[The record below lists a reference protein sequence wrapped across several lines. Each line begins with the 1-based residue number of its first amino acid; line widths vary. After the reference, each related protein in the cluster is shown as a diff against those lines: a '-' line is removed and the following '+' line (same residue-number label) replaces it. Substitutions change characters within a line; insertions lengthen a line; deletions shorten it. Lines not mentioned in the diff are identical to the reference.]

1 MAAKIVRLG
10 SEAVAPLAQGVDIAA
25 DLVATTLGPAGR
37 AVLVGRSHA
46 APLMLRKGYAV
57 MQNLDLA
64 DSGLQAGVLAMR
76 DLAWRTTDEVG
87 DGTSTAIVMAR
98 AFLRA
103 GQRAVLAGVSP
114 AELQEVIDA
123 HRRRVVAEL
132 EAASRPVAS
141 EAELARIATQAAGG
155 DQAIGKLM
163 AGAHIQAGLDG
174 LVIVEE
180 GNEAADHVQ
189 GETGLHFD
197 QGWLSPYFADPE
209 TQRVEIDDPLILLHL
224 GPINDLGSIMPALQM
239 IAKADRGLVLIAE
252 SVGGDALSTLIV
264 NKQRAGFKVAAVK
277 APGVGPWRQLMLEDI
292 AVATG
297 GMVIAEQLG
306 TSLEHLRPQM
316 AGRAQKVRITRADT
330 TIIGGRGSAE
340 ALEGRAREIR
350 DAITRERHLSFDR
363 EQHCKRLA
371 RLKAGIANSAGRRHH
386 RDGDLAAA
394 GSRQGSVGSRARGTG
409 GWRSPRRSGGARSRR
424 QARRAVP
431 AGGPCRPPRRAGVRR
446 GSWRPASG
454 DRRQCRRRRKVRG
467 PPPGERRQGDLL
479 RCRDSALRGARRASR
494 PSCRAEGCAR
504 QQRVARQPP
513 AQRRRL
519 ARAGRSC
526 CGEKLG
532 AAARSVITIVWRGRS
547 RRSTL
552 AAHTTLSASFGTGT
566 SLARALLRDHNT
578 DDVERC

>member
-10 SEAVAPLAQGVDIAA
+10 SEAVAPLVQGVDIAA

-46 APLMLRKGYAV
+46 APLMLRKGYAIV
-57 MQNLDLA
+57 QNLDLA
-64 DSGLQAGVLAMR
+64 DRGLQVGVLAMR

-103 GQRAVLAGVSP
+103 GQRAVLAGVPP
-114 AELQEVIDA
+114 AESQAVIDA
-123 HRRRVVAEL
+123 HCHRVVAGL
-132 EAASRPVAS
+132 EAASRPVAG
-141 EAELARIATQAAGG
+141 EAELVRIATQAAGG

-189 GETGLHFD
+189 CEAGLHFD

-340 ALEGRAREIR
+340 ALEGRTREIR

-371 RLKAGIANSAGRRHH
+371 RLKAGIATVRVGGITETEISQRLDRAKAASAAVRAAQADGVLLGGAAALVRAGRRAEPCLPAGLAG
-386 RDGDLAAA
+386 RLVGQAFAAA
-394 GSRQGSVGSRARGTG
+394 LGAPLQAIAGNAGVDGRSVVHRLASDDKEICFDAETLRFVAPDALLDPLAVLRAALVNSVSQGSRLLSVGASLAL
-409 GWRSPRRSGGARSRR
+409 AD
-424 QARRAVP
+424 RAV
-431 AGGPCRPPRRAGVRR
+431 A
-446 GSWRPASG
+446 
-454 DRRQCRRRRKVRG
+454 K
-467 PPPGERRQGDLL
+467 
-479 RCRDSALRGARRASR
+479 
-494 PSCRAEGCAR
+494 
-504 QQRVARQPP
+504 
-513 AQRRRL
+513 
-519 ARAGRSC
+519 
-526 CGEKLG
+526 
-532 AAARSVITIVWRGRS
+532 
-547 RRSTL
+547 
-552 AAHTTLSASFGTGT
+552 
-566 SLARALLRDHNT
+566 N
-578 DDVERC
+578 